1 MKIFEKYG
9 VKVLD
14 VVIEYIKIISVLG
27 IVVNDSWMFE
37 MEFWEGFSLFSFVSS
52 VLFLVE

>member
-14 VVIEYIKIISVLG
+14 VVIEYINIISVLG
-27 IVVNDSWMFE
+27 IVVNDS
-37 MEFWEGFSLFSFVSS
+37 
-52 VLFLVE
+52 

>member
-9 VKVLD
+9 EKVLD
-14 VVIEYIKIISVLG
+14 VIIEYINIISVLG

-52 VLFLVE
+52 VLILVE

>member
-14 VVIEYIKIISVLG
+14 VVIEYINIISVLG
-27 IVVNDSWMFE
+27 IVVNDSQMFE

-52 VLFLVE
+52 VLILVE